1 MSEETPAQQPAT
13 TSHKWDPSKDPT
25 EEQLK
30 RVYITNIDYNAS
42 WQDLKSHMAAVGE
55 VEFADLFQ
63 ERGGWSRGCG
73 VVEYFDSQSAER
85 AIAELNDTKLG
96 DRNIIIR
103 RDLAQEWKG
112 KENRRW
118 KDRRAR
124 QKQHKEA
131 LAAAREEA
139 AKRKDDKAREKGLP
153 LPSELKLQREATAE
167 LNALAEKAFDAAGV
181 VFANDPEMLA
191 LWSQYGEA
199 WKWMMSQQS
208 WKSKSRRGKHRGTV
222 VYIGNLPYTSTWH
235 DVKGLMKEQDIDA
248 HIQLATDGWT
258 GQSRGF
264 ATAVCKSQESAKA
277 CVDKLNGR
285 EFHGRKL
292 FVREDK
298 FADKPRGAEES
309 AAGAPPELQSGDWP
323 TLG

>member
-1 MSEETPAQQPAT
+1 MSEEAPAEQT
-13 TSHKWDPSKDPT
+13 TAGASHKWDPAADPT

-42 WQDLKSHMAAVGE
+42 WEDLKSHMAAVGE

-112 KENRRW
+112 KNLRFKW
-118 KDRRAR
+118 KDRRAWK
-124 QKQHKEA
+124 KQQKEA
-131 LAAAREEA
+131 LEAA
-139 AKRKDDKAREKGLP
+139 AKRKDDEAREKGLP
-153 LPSELKLQREATAE
+153 LPSELKLQRQATAE
-167 LNALAEKAFDAAGV
+167 LNALAQKAFDAAGV
-181 VFANDPEMLA
+181 AFANEPEMLA
-191 LWSQYGEA
+191 LWAQYGEA

-208 WKSKSRRGKHRGTV
+208 WKSKSRRGKHRGSV
-222 VYIGNLPYTSTWH
+222 VYIGNLPYTCTWH
-235 DVKGLMKEQDIDA
+235 DVKGLMKEHDIDA

-264 ATAVCKSQESAKA
+264 ATAVCKSQESAQI
-277 CVDKLNGR
+277 CVDKLNGF
-285 EFHGRKL
+285 EFHGRQL

-298 FADKPRGAEES
+298 FSDKPKEAVDTT
-309 AAGAPPELQSGDWP
+309 AGAPPELQSGSWP